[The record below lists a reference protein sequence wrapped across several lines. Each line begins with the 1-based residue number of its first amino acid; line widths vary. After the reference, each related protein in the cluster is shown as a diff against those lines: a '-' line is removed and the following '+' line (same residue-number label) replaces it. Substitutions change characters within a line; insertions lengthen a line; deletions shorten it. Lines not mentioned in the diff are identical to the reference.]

1 MIWVV
6 KIVPVVSAVSGE
18 SRMVLFNRHA
28 IQIGL
33 VAKPADVAEGPA
45 TISLAM
51 GRFAKQ
57 KSARKPT
64 GRRAYSA

>member
-1 MIWVV
+1 MISGM
-6 KIVPVVSAVSGE
+6 KNVPVVSAVSAVKVE
-18 SRMVLFNRHA
+18 WCSS
-28 IQIGL
+28 IGL
-33 VAKPADVAEGPA
+33 VTKPADVAEGPA

-64 GRRAYSA
+64 ERRAYSA